1 MQLSPDQTIFWQA
14 GPIVLNATI
23 VYTWLVMAIL
33 TGGAWAVTRGL
44 TSQERP
50 SRWQAALEALVTF
63 LREQIREI
71 TDQDPAPY
79 LPFISTLFL
88 FIVTANLLSIV
99 PRLESP
105 TGSLSTTAGLALLV
119 FLAVPM
125 YGIRERGV
133 RGYLKS
139 YIEPT
144 PIMLPFNIISEFSRT
159 VALAIRLFGNV
170 LSGRILVAIMVSII
184 PLILPVALQIFG
196 LVVGVIQA
204 YIFAILATV
213 YIASAARE

>member
-44 TSQERP
+44 TSAERP
-50 SRWQAALEALVTF
+50 SRWQATLEALVTF

-71 TDQDPAPY
+71 TDQDPSPY

-88 FIVTANLLSIV
+88 FIVTANLISIV
-99 PRLESP
+99 PRIESP

-139 YIEPT
+139 YLEPT

-184 PLILPVALQIFG
+184 PLIIPVALQVLG
-196 LVVGVIQA
+196 VVVGVIQA

-213 YIASAARE
+213 YIASSARE